1 MIRSSALQRAWKE
14 VGWERSK
21 GFLKRVLLGIIS
33 AGTANGKVA
42 NWKRKKDEKVLEA
55 SWKLQAANKVGGDKV
70 LGLSWC
76 PLAPSLAVIT
86 DSELVILEEDNIIVR
101 MRNKVIFKSQHN
113 IPNCSIARYQ
123 QSRRLPRPSFSW
135 MWPIPSVKSS
145 SWQSVLKASI
155 WAISNLSFGV
165 GKW

>member
-1 MIRSSALQRAWKE
+1 MIQRLLETRA
-14 VGWERSK
+14 
-21 GFLKRVLLGIIS
+21 LLGIIS

-55 SWKLQAANKVGGDKV
+55 SWKLQAANKVGGGKV

-101 MRNKVIFKSQHN
+101 MRNKVIFKSQHS
-113 IPNCSIARYQ
+113 IPNCSTVQSPDISSPGVRYVLHSPECGQ
-123 QSRRLPRPSFSW
+123 FCQSRT
-135 MWPIPSVKSS
+135 
-145 SWQSVLKASI
+145 Q
-155 WAISNLSFGV
+155 V
-165 GKW
+165 GNHS